1 MSFQVNGTKTYGT
14 LEVPARP
21 GGHKLAAALLISGS
35 GPNDRDGNQPKAG
48 VTPGTLK
55 LIADELAADGV
66 MTLRYDKYG
75 SGKTGPAAVDPKSL
89 TVQTDLKQAA
99 AAYAFLAAQQRADP
113 DRLLI
118 VGHSEGG
125 MFALDVAGSA
135 SPKPAGLALLE
146 PQDERI
152 LDLVR
157 IQVAEATADQVSAG
171 KLSSS
176 AARTSNTAV
185 ARVIQELRAG
195 EPVDSD
201 GMAPI
206 AQQVLGSVVNEPNT
220 TYTLS
225 WDKIDPVRL
234 TAAVRPGTRVMITEG
249 TLDTNVPR
257 DTIGPLQKALDSAG
271 VTGPGLT
278 VLQGADH
285 EMHLSTQPI
294 TAQVL
299 APAATKAIQDWA
311 QPYATKR

>member
-1 MSFQVNGTKTYGT
+1 
-14 LEVPARP
+14 VPARP
-21 GGHKLAAALLISGS
+21 NATKLAAALLISGS

-55 LIADELAADGV
+55 VIADQLAADGV

-75 SGKTGPAAVDPKSL
+75 SGKTGPAAVARKSL
-89 TVQTDLKQAA
+89 TVQTDLRQAA
-99 AAYAFLAAQQRADP
+99 AAYTFLAQQQRADP
-113 DRLLI
+113 DRLLV

-125 MFALDVAGSA
+125 MFALDLAGTV
-135 SPKPAGLALLE
+135 SPRPAGLALLE

-152 LDLVR
+152 LDLVA
-157 IQVAEATADQVSAG
+157 IQAAEATADQVSAG

-185 ARVIQELRAG
+185 ARGIQELRTG
-195 EPVDSD
+195 KPVDSD

-206 AQQVLGSVVNEPNT
+206 ARQVLGSVVNPPNT
-220 TYTLS
+220 AYALS
-225 WDKIDPVRL
+225 WDKIDPVHL
-234 TAAVRPGTRVMITEG
+234 AAAVPPGSRVLITEG
-249 TLDTNVPR
+249 TQDTNVPR
-257 DTIGPLQKALDSAG
+257 DTIGPLQKVLNTAG

-294 TAQVL
+294 NTQVL
-299 APAATKAIQDWA
+299 APAATKAIQGWA
-311 QPYATKR
+311 QPYATRR